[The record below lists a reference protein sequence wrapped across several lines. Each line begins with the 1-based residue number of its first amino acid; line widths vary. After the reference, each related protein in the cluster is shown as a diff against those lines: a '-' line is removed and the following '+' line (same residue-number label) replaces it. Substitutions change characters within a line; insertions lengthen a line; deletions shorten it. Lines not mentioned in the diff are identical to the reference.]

1 MVLLNT
7 INNITLWFIQSILRR
22 KSKRSVLLLTLSATF
37 WSVFLAV
44 SLAEIA
50 KMVFERWFK
59 ATIDSRLDDIDSK
72 LRNLNNKIN
81 GVEKK

>member
-1 MVLLNT
+1 M
-7 INNITLWFIQSILRR
+7 
-22 KSKRSVLLLTLSATF
+22 TF
-37 WSVFLAV
+37 FWDVFLAV
-44 SLAEIA
+44 SLMEVA

-81 GVEKK
+81 GGEKK